1 MPINLKGNEIA
12 NGDITSL
19 GVFKTRIPTDGLA
32 FFLDAADLN
41 SYSGTGTAWN
51 DLSGNGYNF
60 TWGATPTFAGS
71 GLGSY
76 LQTNNNNAASGP
88 ASNSVGI
95 TNTSG
100 YSIIWIS
107 LTVSQT
113 QNSAFKF
120 YGSDIYGRGIFVH
133 PSWTD
138 STIYFDQGGCCGTD
152 QRTNYTF
159 TATDFSNWRM
169 WTLTSDVNT
178 RQIWMNDVA
187 YTTNT
192 TTAANI
198 NLTSTAIDVGGSN
211 DGYWDARIKV
221 FFAYNRRLERYEINQ
236 IYQALKGRL

>member
-1 MPINLKGNEIA
+1 MPINLKDNEIA
-12 NGDITSL
+12 SGDTTNI
-19 GVFKTRIPTDGLA
+19 GVFKTRIPTDGLV

-41 SYSGTGTAWN
+41 SYSGTGTAWS
-51 DLSGNGYNF
+51 DLSGNGNNF
-60 TWGATPTFAGS
+60 TWTSAPTFAGS
-71 GLGSY
+71 GLGTY
-76 LQTNNNNAASGP
+76 LQTDNNKKASGP

-100 YSIIWIS
+100 YSVIWVS

-113 QNSAFKF
+113 SNSGFKF
-120 YGSDIYGRGIFVH
+120 YGSDLYGRGIFVH
-133 PSWTD
+133 PSWTN
-138 STIYFDQGGCCGTD
+138 STIYFDQGGCCNAD
-152 QRTNYTF
+152 QRTSYTF

-169 WTLTSDVNT
+169 WAVTSDVYT

-198 NLTSTAIDVGGSN
+198 NLTATAIDVAGS
-211 DGYWDARIKV
+211 DEAYWDARVKV
-221 FFAYNRRLERYEINQ
+221 FLVYKRRLERYEINQ